1 MTGKDEYYNRAKIE
15 GYRARSAFKLKQLDE
30 TAGLFGPGNVVV
42 DLGAAPGGWL
52 QVAAER
58 VGPDGTVIGVDRQR
72 IDDLEDPE
80 PRVELLRGDLT
91 EEDTRD
97 RIREI
102 AAEVTG
108 SGSSAAGA
116 ADSADSHDADAV
128 APGAVDVVLSD
139 MAPNVSGQYELDH
152 ARSVHLARQAF
163 ETAKTVLGPGGDF
176 AAKVFQGQ
184 DLEAFKADVDDAFE
198 YARTV
203 VPDAT
208 RDSSSEVYVVGKHR
222 LTAPVEAG
230 EELTV
235 EVVDEGSEGDGV
247 AHVEGFTV
255 FVPDAAVGD
264 SVAVRID
271 EVKPRFAFAERV
283 D

>member
-1 MTGKDEYYNRAKIE
+1 MPGKDEYYNRAKVE
-15 GYRARSAFKLKQLDE
+15 GYRARSAFKLIQIDE

-58 VGPDGTVIGVDRQR
+58 VGPEGAVIGVDRQR
-72 IDDLEDPE
+72 IDDLEEPE
-80 PRVELLRGDLT
+80 PRVELLRGDVT
-91 EEDTRD
+91 EDDTRE

-102 AAEVTG
+102 AAEVAGGDSDAATASEG
-108 SGSSAAGA
+108 EAPSGG
-116 ADSADSHDADAV
+116 
-128 APGAVDVVLSD
+128 VDVVLSD
-139 MAPNVSGQYELDH
+139 MAPNVSGEYELDH

-163 ETAKTVLGPGGDF
+163 ETAKAVLAPGGDF
-176 AAKVFQGQ
+176 VAKVFQGQ
-184 DLEAFKADVDDAFE
+184 DLEAFRADVDDAFD

-222 LTAPVEAG
+222 ITAPVTAG
-230 EELTV
+230 ETYAV
-235 EVVDEGSEGDGV
+235 EITDEGSEGDGV
-247 AHVEGFTV
+247 AHVDGFTL
-255 FVPDAAVGD
+255 FVPGAEVGETVD
-264 SVAVRID
+264 VRID
-271 EVKPRFAFAERV
+271 EVKPRFAFAERA

>member
-1 MTGKDEYYNRAKIE
+1 MTGKDEYYNRAKVE

-30 TAGLFGPGNVVV
+30 AAGLFGPGNVVV

-80 PRVELLRGDLT
+80 PRVELLRGDIT
-91 EEDTRD
+91 EDDTREH
-97 RIREI
+97 IREI
-102 AAEVTG
+102 AATVTG
-108 SGSSAAGA
+108 SDAAA
-116 ADSADSHDADAV
+116 AETENTT
-128 APGAVDVVLSD
+128 GAVDVVLSD

-208 RDSSSEVYVVGKHR
+208 RDSSSEVYIVGKHR

-235 EVVDEGSEGDGV
+235 DVVDEGSEGDGV

-255 FVPDAAVGD
+255 FVSDASVGET
-264 SVAVRID
+264 VPIRID
-271 EVKPRFAFAERV
+271 EVKPRFAFAERT